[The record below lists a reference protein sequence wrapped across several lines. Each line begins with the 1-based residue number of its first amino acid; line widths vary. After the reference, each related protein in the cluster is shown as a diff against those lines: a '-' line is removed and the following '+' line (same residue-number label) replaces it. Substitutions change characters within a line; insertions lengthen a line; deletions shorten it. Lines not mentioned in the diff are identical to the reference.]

1 MQVDKPNREP
11 LSEDDRQAL
20 TDLRRR
26 IEQTI
31 ACGSISLK
39 EHTAILAQMYADGVV
54 TDRECELF
62 RLMQEKI
69 WCGDLY
75 IEP

>member
-1 MQVDKPNREP
+1 MQIDKPNREP
-11 LSEDDRQAL
+11 LSELDRRAL
-20 TDLRRR
+20 KHLRQR

-31 ACGSISLK
+31 ACGSISRK

>member
-1 MQVDKPNREP
+1 MNVDKPNREP
-11 LSEDDRQAL
+11 LSELDRQAL
-20 TDLRRR
+20 EDLRKR

-31 ACGSISLK
+31 NRGSISQK
-39 EHTAILAQMYADGVV
+39 ERTAILAQMYADGIV

-69 WCGDLY
+69 WRGELH
-75 IEP
+75 IEE

>member
-1 MQVDKPNREP
+1 MQIQKPNRDP
-11 LSEDDRQAL
+11 LSESDRQAL
-20 TDLRRR
+20 QQLRQQ

-31 ACGSISLK
+31 ARGSISRK
-39 EHTAILAQMYADGVV
+39 EHTAILAQMYADGIV

-69 WCGDLY
+69 WCGDLH
-75 IEP
+75 IEA

>member
-11 LSEDDRQAL
+11 LSERDRQAL
-20 TDLRRR
+20 QKLRQQ

-39 EHTAILAQMYADGVV
+39 QHTAILAQIYADGVV
-54 TDRECELF
+54 TEQECKLF

>member
-1 MQVDKPNREP
+1 MKIDKPNREP
-11 LSEDDRQAL
+11 LSEVDRQAL
-20 TDLRRR
+20 QYLRQQ

-31 ACGSISLK
+31 TRGSISRK
-39 EHTAILAQMYADGVV
+39 EHTAILARIYADGIV

-69 WCGDLY
+69 WCGDLH
-75 IEP
+75 IES